1 LKQLTGATF
10 DVNIHERQA
19 MRATGKVL
27 VILLLA
33 ACLAQAGEIYGT
45 ITDGTKPVPAGAKVE
60 ITVAGKVYEGV
71 TDKIGSYRIVV
82 MEKGKGRL
90 TISLSDQSPSSSV
103 VSYDRSTRYDWV
115 VETNDGKLSLRR
127 K

>member
-1 LKQLTGATF
+1 
-10 DVNIHERQA
+10 

-27 VILLLA
+27 VVLLLT
-33 ACLAQAGEIYGT
+33 ACLARAGEIYGS
-45 ITDGTKPVPAGAKVE
+45 ISDGTKSVAAGLKVE

-82 MEKGKGRL
+82 KEKGKGKL
-90 TISLSDQSPSSSV
+90 TIHLSGQSPSSGI

-115 VETNDGKLSLRR
+115 VETTDGKLSLRR